1 MAATMKLLS
10 KRLSVYCSPVP
21 LLALITM
28 KRKTFQPLTEL
39 LKGKVLMKMVNG
51 QPRKVEPV
59 EHLKSKVVAL
69 YFSAHWCPPCRA
81 FTPILKDFYEE
92 VGDDEFEIV
101 FVSFDRAAEALTQ
114 YMNEMHGSWCYLPFG
129 SPVIKQLSDQY
140 DIHGVPVLVIIKPSG
155 EVVKSNARAD
165 IMGQAVKPPKETFQ
179 GWKVACGL

>member
-10 KRLSVYCSPVP
+10 KR
-21 LLALITM
+21 
-28 KRKTFQPLTEL
+28 KTCQPLTEL

-51 QPRKVEPV
+51 QPKKVQPE

-101 FVSFDRAAEALTQ
+101 FVSFDRAAEALTE

-165 IMGQAVKPPKETFQ
+165 IMGQTVKPPKETFQ